1 MLSGNEFG
9 QPIVQVLGL
18 SYGKHIDGA
27 AVCNNLRI
35 SDGKHCL
42 WVFPKLNPL
51 VTPGEL
57 AALAIIKL
65 TNYGVTITN
74 NK

>member
-18 SYGKHIDGA
+18 NYVKHKDGA
-27 AVCNNLRI
+27 DCCNVRI
-35 SDGKHCL
+35 SDGKHYIWL
-42 WVFPKLNPL
+42 YPKLNPL
-51 VTPGEL
+51 VPTGEL
-57 AALAIIKL
+57 AVLAIIKL
-65 TNYGVTITN
+65 TNYGVTINN